1 MNEEKEHVAEFT
13 AALFRLT
20 HELPAGRNRLTSA
33 VSAPVLFSRSL
44 IQGMPQ
50 GRALQESARPCG
62 IPPSRVVNNRD
73 ITGRY

>member
-20 HELPAGRNRLTSA
+20 HEPCRKKPINICRFRPGPFQPQAHLRNAAGTRL
-33 VSAPVLFSRSL
+33 
-44 IQGMPQ
+44 
-50 GRALQESARPCG
+50 ARIGASCG

-73 ITGRY
+73 ITGY